1 MIRIRCLRSTS
12 RRLSGLALSCLA
24 LGYLLLG
31 WPPAG
36 VPCSLT
42 VAPILL
48 VLGYGVFIPWA
59 ILRVGR
65 D

>member
-1 MIRIRCLRSTS
+1 MIRLLCLQLTS
-12 RRLSGLALSCLA
+12 RRLSGLALSCLV
-24 LGYLLLG
+24 LGYVLLG
-31 WPPAG
+31 LPPVEG
-36 VPCSLT
+36 PFSLT

-59 ILRVGR
+59 VLRVGR